1 MSGAGYAQWSAFT
14 TYIVN
19 DIVAFDGVLY
29 IALLIST
36 NRQPN
41 SNPTFWATTG
51 SSSAIT
57 SIVAGT
63 GISVSGTTAIT
74 VTNAG
79 VRTVDSGL
87 GISITGTANDPVITN
102 NGVRSI
108 TAGNGVT
115 IGGTANVPIVTNNIS
130 AGTGITITGTNP
142 LTIASSVS
150 GGVRNNTAQT
160 YSYNPSSPA
169 LILSFANPVRN
180 VFTIPLN
187 ASFAGCNSFTFYIR
201 TLQVTSTTNT
211 GTSLQFRFYP
221 RITASGQQDI
231 ASGATSYAVFTVP
244 STSTTTTLT
253 NLTWNWA
260 PTPPLIGNTI
270 YFNIDAVLVAPNEIS
285 VTNVDI
291 NFDVV
296 GNVVTLSSLT

>member
-1 MSGAGYAQWSAFT
+1 MSGYAQWNPAT
-14 TYIVN
+14 TYVVN

-51 SSSAIT
+51 ASSAIT
-57 SIVAGT
+57 SIVAGN
-63 GISVSGTTAIT
+63 GISVAGTTAIT
-74 VTNAG
+74 VTNN
-79 VRTVDSGL
+79 
-87 GISITGTANDPVITN
+87 IS
-102 NGVRSI
+102 
-108 TAGNGVT
+108 AGNG
-115 IGGTANVPIVTNNIS
+115 IAISGTNPLAITNNIS
-130 AGTGITITGTNP
+130 AGNGIAISGTNPLAIANNITAGAGISITGTNP

-160 YSYNPSSPA
+160 FSYNPSSPA
-169 LILSFANPVRN
+169 LILSSANPVRN

-187 ASFAGCNSFTFYIR
+187 ASFTGCNSFTFFIR
-201 TLQVTSTTNT
+201 TLQVISTTNT
-211 GTSLQFRFYP
+211 GTSLQFNFYP

-260 PTPPLIGNTI
+260 PTPPIIGNTI
-270 YFNIDAVLVAPNEIS
+270 YFNIDAVLLSPNQIS